1 MNLKRVVFGGLI
13 ATGIIGA
20 SVSSALAWGCK
31 AQAGGMST
39 IYGYSKG
46 YSTRGEAEGR
56 ALAECQ
62 KNGGKGCKIT
72 YCTASD

>member
-1 MNLKRVVFGGLI
+1 MGMKRVIFGGLV
-13 ATGIIGA
+13 AVGMVSA

-39 IYGYSKG
+39 IYGYSKK
-46 YSTRGEAEGR
+46 YASRGEAEAR

>member
-13 ATGIIGA
+13 ATGTIGA
-20 SVSSALAWGCK
+20 SVSSALAWGCS
-31 AQAGGMST
+31 AQASGMST

-46 YSTRGEAEGR
+46 YSNRGEAEAR
-56 ALAECQ
+56 AIQECQ

-72 YCTASD
+72 YCSATG